1 MSLEAEDQAL
11 AAFLMARDLVPF
23 RVLMDALNDAL
34 HRTRDLGESLVSLGA
49 VAVDRLPT
57 LREEAE
63 RTDRVARAAA
73 GSGAPTSALGPKTD
87 RDTWTDR
94 TDPSDLVEV
103 GSRNSPVEP
112 SADRPFADR
121 SSVGPSPAGPSA
133 AGPSPV
139 GPGSASDPL
148 GEAPTRP
155 PRDLLP
161 PTILSTRPV
170 ALDGPRTGGG
180 FTTGDLTPV
189 PGQSSEGPD
198 EWNDRTVPVVFQ
210 PDLESASAGELA
222 LSEVRA
228 AFDEA
233 EAEAMLV
240 PETRSVPAQ
249 RSSDRAAGASK
260 PDVSPGSKLDVSSG
274 SKRLSPTQPS
284 LPALRR
290 AHEVRQGGLRG
301 PTVLDAYTP
310 RPGADEAATRLPTA
324 RPRASSDGV
333 DVPIEAADS
342 PLTPS
347 GKEASERYQLL
358 GELGRGGMGRIL
370 KARDSEIAR
379 EVAVKILHATGGR
392 SSDGQ
397 IRRFWTEVRALG
409 QLEHPSII
417 PIHDVGRL
425 ATGELFY
432 VMKKLGGRTLADILA
447 DLRSGEPVAVR
458 EFTRAR
464 LLTTLQQ
471 VAYAVAFAHAH
482 GVIHRDIKPANIMV
496 GQYGEA
502 ILIDWGLAKIL
513 DSETPSDSDDL
524 PPLSASSTASGTIT
538 GTPQYMSPE
547 ATEGRPHLLTTR
559 SDVYGLGAVLYEVL
573 TWQPAYPDLG
583 FVPTVM
589 RVRQGLFEPPRVRAP
604 HQNISAELE
613 ELCLGAMAR
622 DPTQRPLAKE
632 LADELGR
639 VLEGAKERE
648 RRSAEA
654 KDRVRAGRRAM
665 DRWKTLKVEL
675 QSAEAESKRLAKEV
689 PSWAPVEDKAPI
701 WTLED
706 RVSELKI
713 EAVSAFEEAE
723 ADFLRALGEVSD
735 DREARSALASLYFAR
750 FGEAERAR
758 DSEGQRY
765 YRRLVARYDDG
776 VWQRVLEGNGT
787 LEITS
792 KAEGV
797 SVSLARF
804 ETRLRV
810 MQPVDVRELGTTPIA
825 RFEIPIG
832 SYLLTLRRP
841 GERDVLHPVLI
852 GRTEAVVVDVDLPTA
867 DQIGD
872 DFVMVPGGP
881 AILGGDP
888 IAHGAFERKVV
899 EVPTFAIARFAVT
912 CDEYLKFLNDV
923 AADDFDRATQHV
935 PRARAQEGHYWAFD
949 ADERRFRYPDRT
961 PGGQNWTGLL
971 PVNGVS
977 FEDAQAYADWRQ
989 ARTGERVR
997 LPTEREWE
1005 KAARGVDGR
1014 FFPWGDQF
1022 DPTFCKMKESRRAPY
1037 PEPEPVGA
1045 FATDRSPYGVRD
1057 MAGSIRELCVSE
1069 PGDEP
1074 VVRGGCWSDTGLF
1087 CRVAFRHVTQ
1097 RSFVNTGLGF
1107 RLVKDIENE

>member
-1 MSLEAEDQAL
+1 MSLEPADQAL
-11 AAFLMARDLVPF
+11 AAFLMGRDEVPF
-23 RVLMDALNDAL
+23 RVLMDAINDAL

-49 VAVDRLPT
+49 VQVERLPE
-57 LREEAE
+57 LRADAE
-63 RTDRVARAAA
+63 RADRVARAVA
-73 GSGAPTSALGPKTD
+73 TD
-87 RDTWTDR
+87 EPDATWSDR
-94 TDPSDLVEV
+94 TTSGEIV
-103 GSRNSPVEP
+103 
-112 SADRPFADR
+112 ADEDVFEDI
-121 SSVGPSPAGPSA
+121 
-133 AGPSPV
+133 
-139 GPGSASDPL
+139 
-148 GEAPTRP
+148 PTRP
-155 PRDLLP
+155 RPNRGEADAFEPPPRQVSGEASEPPGPFDLADVSPDGTTDAAVGAEDVASAEDWVERTIPGVYP
-161 PTILSTRPV
+161 P
-170 ALDGPRTGGG
+170 D
-180 FTTGDLTPV
+180 D
-189 PGQSSEGPD
+189 
-198 EWNDRTVPVVFQ
+198 
-210 PDLESASAGELA
+210 SASEGELA
-222 LSEVRA
+222 LSDVQAAYDEV
-228 AFDEA
+228 EA
-233 EAEAMLV
+233 ESLLV
-240 PETRSVPAQ
+240 PSTRSLPLPSDLPAP
-249 RSSDRAAGASK
+249 SGSAPTSPSPAAQLDLPGDSVLESQTIR
-260 PDVSPGSKLDVSSG
+260 PDVPG
-274 SKRLSPTQPS
+274 RL
-284 LPALRR
+284 LPAPW
-290 AHEVRQGGLRG
+290 EEGE
-301 PTVLDAYTP
+301 PTHL
-310 RPGADEAATRLPTA
+310 PGARSRGGTQ
-324 RPRASSDGV
+324 GV
-333 DVPIEAADS
+333 DVSIDPAS
-342 PLTPS
+342 GPLSPS
-347 GKEASERYQLL
+347 GRDPGERYQLL
-358 GELGRGGMGRIL
+358 GEIGRGGMGRIL
-370 KARDSEIAR
+370 KARDSEVGR
-379 EVAVKILHATGGR
+379 EVAVKILLTQGGR

-397 IRRFWTEVRALG
+397 IRRFWTEVKALG

-432 VMKKLGGRTLADILA
+432 VMKKLGGRTLADILSS
-447 DLRSGEPVAVR
+447 LRAGDPVAVK

-464 LLTTLQQ
+464 MLTTLQQ

-513 DSETPSDSDDL
+513 DNDSGSLPDDDNV
-524 PPLSASSTASGTIT
+524 PYSGSSTASGTIT

-547 ATEGRPHLLTTR
+547 ATEGKPDLLTPR
-559 SDVYGLGAVLYEVL
+559 SDVYGLGAVLYEIL

-589 RVRQGLFEPPRVRAP
+589 RVRQNLFEPPGQRAP
-604 HQNISAELE
+604 HQNISPALE
-613 ELCLGAMAR
+613 ELCLQAMHR

-648 RRSAEA
+648 RRTAEA
-654 KDRVRAGRRAM
+654 KARVRAGRQAM
-665 DRWKTLKVEL
+665 DRWKTMKVEL
-675 QSAEAESKRLAKEV
+675 QTAETEAKRLAKEV
-689 PSWAPVEDKAPI
+689 PPWAPAPDKAPI
-701 WTLED
+701 WALED

-723 ADFLRALGEVSD
+723 ADFLRALGEVPD

-776 VWQRVLEGNGT
+776 VWQRVLEGNGS

-792 KAEGV
+792 APDAV
-797 SVSLARF
+797 AVSLAPY

-810 MQPVDVRELGTTPIA
+810 MRPAETKLLGPTPVA

-832 SYLLTLRRP
+832 SYLLTFHRP
-841 GERDVLHPVLI
+841 GERDVLRPVLI
-852 GRTEAVVVDVDLPTA
+852 GRTEAVTVHVELPPA
-867 DQIGD
+867 AQVGD
-872 DFVMVPGGP
+872 DYILVPNGP

-888 IAHGAFERKVV
+888 VAHGAFERKVV
-899 EVPTFAIARFAVT
+899 DVPTFAIARFPVT
-912 CDEYLKFLNDV
+912 CDEYLAFLNDL
-923 AADDFDRATQHV
+923 AATDVDQAKRHV
-935 PRARAQEGHYWAFD
+935 PRARAQEGYYWSFD
-949 ADERRFRYPDRT
+949 AHVRRFRYPDRT
-961 PGGQNWTGLL
+961 PGGQEWTGLL

-977 FEDAQAYADWRQ
+977 FDDALAYAAWCR
-989 ARTGERVR
+989 ARTGAQVR

-1022 DPTFCKMKESRRAPY
+1022 DPTFCKMKESRRATY

-1045 FATDRSPYGVRD
+1045 FMTDASPYGVRD

-1107 RLVKDIENE
+1107 RLVKDVELT